1 MDDNQWEE
9 NGDRTCVSAV
19 MLAFEDT
26 ETDLLSSF
34 NCCHP
39 LCVLLVIQPRSDTS
53 AVFIIQPIM
62 ASLFPKQAPVS
73 RTGCHQTDE

>member
-26 ETDLLSSF
+26 ETDLLLSF

-39 LCVLLVIQPRSDTS
+39 LCVTGDS
-53 AVFIIQPIM
+53 AE
-62 ASLFPKQAPVS
+62 K
-73 RTGCHQTDE
+73 